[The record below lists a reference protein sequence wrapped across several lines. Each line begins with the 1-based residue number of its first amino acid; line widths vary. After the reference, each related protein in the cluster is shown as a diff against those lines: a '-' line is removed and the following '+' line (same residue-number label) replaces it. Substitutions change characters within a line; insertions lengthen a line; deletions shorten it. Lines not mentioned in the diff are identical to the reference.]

1 MQRKNQLLGTSFGH
15 EKGGP
20 LYRLDAITHS
30 ILLHAS
36 LSKMTTRAGLLFL
49 ALLSIL
55 SAAAQARRHLGPQNV
70 TYDGK
75 SLLINGRREILFSGS
90 VHYTRSP
97 PQLWPDILGK
107 AKRGGLNVIQ
117 TYVFWNAHEP
127 QQGQFNFEGNCDLV
141 KFIRLVQAYK
151 MFVTLRVGPFIQA
164 EWNHG
169 GLPYWLREVPGIIFR
184 SDNEP
189 YKNYMQGFVSKIMQ
203 MMKDEKLFASQ
214 GGPIILAQIEN
225 EYNHVQLAY
234 EENGDSY
241 VQWAA
246 NMAVAQQIGVP
257 WIMCKQRDAPDP
269 VINTCNGRHC
279 GDTFSGPNKPY
290 KPAIWTENWTAQY
303 RVYGDPPSQR
313 SAEDIAFS
321 VARFFSKGGNL
332 YHGGTN
338 FGRTSSAFTTT
349 RYYDEA
355 PLDEY
360 GLKRE
365 PKWSHLRD
373 VHKALLFCRRAI
385 LGGIPTV
392 QKLNDFYEIRTY
404 ERPGTDMCIAFLTN
418 NHTIEPATINFRGVN
433 YYLPP
438 HSISILP
445 DCKTV
450 IVSQH
455 NSRNFVKSPAAN
467 NFQWE
472 MFNEAIPT
480 TKKMPINLNI
490 PAELYGL
497 LKDTSDYAWY
507 TTSFELFQ
515 EDMPVAPG
523 VVPVLRIM
531 SLGHSMIAFVNGDII
546 GSGHGTHEE
555 KSFELQRPVHLRV
568 GTNYISLL
576 ASTVGLP
583 DSGAYM
589 EHRYAGPKSI
599 TILGLNRG
607 PLDLTA
613 NNWGHRVGLKGE
625 GKRIFSEEGALRA
638 KWRPLSPIPRPLT
651 WYKTRFTTPG
661 GTGPVAIRMTGMGK
675 GLIWVNGQN
684 IGRHWMSYLSPLGTP
699 TQSEYHIPRAYL
711 NPQDNLL
718 VIFEEEGVAP
728 SEVEILNVNRDTI
741 CSFISESD
749 PANVNSWASRRG
761 SFHPIVDAVGPTATL
776 ECEAGMKIVAVEFA
790 SFGNPSGY
798 CGDFA
803 MGSCNAPATQQIV
816 EQQCLGKESCT
827 VAVNRAVFNQNGMD
841 LCPEMTVKNLAIQA
855 RCS

>member
-1 MQRKNQLLGTSFGH
+1 
-15 EKGGP
+15 
-20 LYRLDAITHS
+20 
-30 ILLHAS
+30 
-36 LSKMTTRAGLLFL
+36 MTTRVILFL

-55 SAAAQARRHLGPQNV
+55 VAAAHARGHHKGRHGRHLAAQNV

-75 SLLINGRREILFSGS
+75 SLFIDGRREILFSGS
-90 VHYTRSP
+90 IHYTRST
-97 PQLWPDILGK
+97 PQIWPDLLDK
-107 AKRGGLNVIQ
+107 ARRGGLNVIQ

-127 QQGQFNFEGNCDLV
+127 EQGQFNFQGNYDLV
-141 KFIRLVQAYK
+141 RFIKLVQAYN

-189 YKNYMQGFVSKIMQ
+189 YKNYMQGFVTKIIQ
-203 MMKDEKLFASQ
+203 MMKDEKLFAPQ

-225 EYNHVQLAY
+225 EYNHIQLAY
-234 EENGDSY
+234 EEKGDSY

-257 WIMCKQRDAPDP
+257 WVMCKQRDAPDP
-269 VINTCNGRHC
+269 VINACNGRHC

-290 KPAIWTENWTAQY
+290 KPEIWTENWTAQY
-303 RVYGDPPSQR
+303 RVYGDPPSRR

-332 YHGGTN
+332 VNYYMYHGGTN

-360 GLKRE
+360 GLQRE

-373 VHKALLFCRRAI
+373 VHKALLLCRKAI

-392 QKLNDFYEIRTY
+392 QKLNEFYEIRTY
-404 ERPGTDMCIAFLTN
+404 ERPGTDMCAAFLTN

-450 IVSQH
+450 VFNTLNVVSQH
-455 NSRNFVKSPAAN
+455 NSRNFEKSPAAN

-472 MFNEAIPT
+472 MFNEATPT
-480 TKKMPINLNI
+480 TKKMPIYQNI
-490 PAELYGL
+490 PAELLYGL
-497 LKDTSDYAWY
+497 LKDTTDYAWY
-507 TTSFELFQ
+507 TTSFELCQ
-515 EDMPVAPG
+515 EDMPLVPG
-523 VVPVLRIM
+523 VVPVLRVM
-531 SLGHSMIAFVNGDII
+531 SLGHSMVAFVNGDIV
-546 GSGHGTHEE
+546 GTGHGTHEE
-555 KSFELQRPVHLRV
+555 KSFELDRPVQLRV

-589 EHRYAGPKSI
+589 EHRFAGPKSI
-599 TILGLNRG
+599 TILGLNKG

-613 NNWGHRVGLKGE
+613 NNWGHSVGLKGE
-625 GKRIFSEEGALRA
+625 GMKVFTEEGALRA
-638 KWRPLSPIPRPLT
+638 KWKPLSPVPRPIT
-651 WYKTRFTTPG
+651 WYKTRFATPEG
-661 GTGPVAIRMTGMGK
+661 NGPVAIRMTGMGK

-684 IGRHWMSYLSPLGTP
+684 IGRHWMTFLSPLGQP
-699 TQSEYHIPRAYL
+699 TQSEYHIPRSYL
-711 NPQDNLL
+711 NPLDNLL

-728 SEVEILNVNRDTI
+728 NQVEILNVNRDTI

-749 PANVNSWASRRG
+749 PANVNSWVSRRG
-761 SFHPIVDAVGPTATL
+761 NFHPIVDVVGPAATL
-776 ECEAGMKIVAVEFA
+776 ECETGKKIVAVEFA
-790 SFGNPSGY
+790 SFGNPTGNCGGY
-798 CGDFA
+798 SL
-803 MGSCNAPATQQIV
+803 GSCNAAATQQIV
-816 EQQCLGKESCT
+816 EQQCLGQPTCT
-827 VAVNRAVFNQNGMD
+827 VALNRAVFNQNGAD
-841 LCPEMTVKNLAIQA
+841 LCPDLLVKDLAIQA